1 MATAF
6 FPSDAMARAGRS
18 WDGGP
23 ETDGPWNGWL
33 TEHSRQFDSGVSN
46 LKGALTDALDK
57 LDNDPSNAT
66 YLADYQE
73 KLSQYNLYRML
84 QSNSVKSLK
93 DTLSNNV
100 RNVG

>member
-1 MATAF
+1 MSFDQSIALSH
-6 FPSDAMARAGRS
+6 PDS

-23 ETDGPWNGWL
+23 QGNGLWNGWL
-33 TEHSRQFDSGVSN
+33 TQHSFFFDKGVED
-46 LKGALTDALDK
+46 LKGALSDALK
-57 LDNDPSNAT
+57 KVGEDPSNAT

-93 DTLSNNV
+93 DTLSSNV

>member
-1 MATAF
+1 MSF
-6 FPSDAMARAGRS
+6 VQLSARSHPYDG

-23 ETDGPWNGWL
+23 ETNDGWDGWL
-33 TEHSRQFDSGVSN
+33 SQHSYFFDQGVKD
-46 LKGALTDALDK
+46 LKGALSDALDNVGK
-57 LDNDPSNAT
+57 DPSNAT

-93 DTLSNNV
+93 DTLSSNV

>member
-1 MATAF
+1 MALAQNPATTTLA
-6 FPSDAMARAGRS
+6 PP

-23 ETDGPWNGWL
+23 QKPGIWEGWL
-33 TEHSRQFDSGVSN
+33 TMHSRQFDDGV
-46 LKGALTDALDK
+46 DALKDALSVALGK
-57 LDNDPSNAT
+57 IDSDPSNAQ

-93 DTLSNNV
+93 DTLSSNV

>member
-1 MATAF
+1 MSFAQPFASL
-6 FPSDAMARAGRS
+6 PYDGR

-23 ETDGPWNGWL
+23 EAPGNWDGWL
-33 TEHSRQFDSGVSN
+33 SKHSEQFDQGVAA
-46 LKGALTDALDK
+46 LKDRLTKALEALDS
-57 LDNDPSNAT
+57 DPSNAT
-66 YLADYQE
+66 YLAEYQE